1 MRELA
6 PHAEGNCPLYAQRP
20 PSDAA
25 RAAAE
30 LRTEG
35 AAALDGDALVGSVLQ
50 VWWDGDSVW
59 YTCDVLAYDGA
70 ARTHAVRYRDDGLE
84 ADESFLHGD
93 TPWRFAA
100 DAAADADAGGGGS
113 GGGDSGGG
121 GQIDGELDER
131 VWARYNAVLAH
142 AGTVA
147 KSRGEKAGRTKSG
160 GGGGG
165 GGRAPKAEARR
176 PSPPT
181 APPEPAAPAAAPA
194 TSGAAAASAPPTL
207 ERDDAAA
214 APAPPRGLSE
224 AEVEAQAAAEGLTL
238 ARSTA
243 NASGFKGVCLAKPG
257 RPRPYQAQAWRGNR
271 YQSLGHFV
279 TAAEAALAYARVK
292 SLGDGDDGKE
302 EAKEEV
308 KEEEGEAAPA
318 DRRRARARQAER
330 ARAPTRGGGGGG
342 GGAAAPAPAEQRLPS
357 VRR

>member
-1 MRELA
+1 M
-6 PHAEGNCPLYAQRP
+6 
-20 PSDAA
+20 
-25 RAAAE
+25 
-30 LRTEG
+30 
-35 AAALDGDALVGSVLQ
+35 
-50 VWWDGDSVW
+50 
-59 YTCDVLAYDGA
+59 
-70 ARTHAVRYRDDGLE
+70 
-84 ADESFLHGD
+84 
-93 TPWRFAA
+93 
-100 DAAADADAGGGGS
+100 
-113 GGGDSGGG
+113 
-121 GQIDGELDER
+121 
-131 VWARYNAVLAH
+131 WARYNAVLAH
-142 AGTVA
+142 AATVA
-147 KSRGEKAGRTKSG
+147 KAEARRPDAPRAAAAAAAGEL
-160 GGGGG
+160 
-165 GGRAPKAEARR
+165 PKAEARR

-181 APPEPAAPAAAPA
+181 APPEPAAPAAVPT
-194 TSGAAAASAPPTL
+194 TSGAAAVSAPPTL

-318 DRRRARARQAER
+318 IRRCARARQAER
-330 ARAPTRGGGGGG
+330 IRATTGGGGGEPPRPPPPSNGCPACAGKHRAHTCGAGNGGRGRGGYHAMKSLARTARMPSGGRGGGGGG
-342 GGAAAPAPAEQRLPS
+342 GGGGGRVAAPRWRVEAPEARRYKTTSGARAERLAERVGEPLALPMPA
-357 VRR
+357 

>member
-1 MRELA
+1 MCLAAGASLITGGNSNPLTQLCRQLHIEMRELA

-165 GGRAPKAEARR
+165 GGAASTQSRGATAVAADRAAGARGARGGAGDERRGRRLGAAHARARR
-176 PSPPT
+176 RGGG
-181 APPEPAAPAAAPA
+181 A
-194 TSGAAAASAPPTL
+194 GAAAW
-207 ERDDAAA
+207 
-214 APAPPRGLSE
+214 
-224 AEVEAQAAAEGLTL
+224 AE
-238 ARSTA
+238 
-243 NASGFKGVCLAKPG
+243 
-257 RPRPYQAQAWRGNR
+257 
-271 YQSLGHFV
+271 
-279 TAAEAALAYARVK
+279 
-292 SLGDGDDGKE
+292 
-302 EAKEEV
+302 
-308 KEEEGEAAPA
+308 
-318 DRRRARARQAER
+318 
-330 ARAPTRGGGGGG
+330 RGGGGGAG
-342 GGAAAPAPAEQRLPS
+342 GGGRAHARSVDCERERLQGRVPGEAGAPAPLPGAGMARQPVPVARPLCHRRRGSTRLRARQEP
-357 VRR
+357 R